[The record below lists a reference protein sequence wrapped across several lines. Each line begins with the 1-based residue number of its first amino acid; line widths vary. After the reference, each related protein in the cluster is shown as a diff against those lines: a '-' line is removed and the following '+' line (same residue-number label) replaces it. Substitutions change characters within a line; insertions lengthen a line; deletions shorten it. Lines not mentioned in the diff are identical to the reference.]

1 MTTCPNVKAPMTV
14 LAEDEG
20 GDISFTGT
28 SSAFR
33 TSTIYETGRKRE
45 EKERASERASERA
58 KGREGGSVIQSEG
71 GKE

>member
-1 MTTCPNVKAPMTV
+1 MTV

-45 EKERASERASERA
+45 EKERASERVSER
-58 KGREGGSVIQSEG
+58 KGGREGV
-71 GKE
+71 